1 MFAKCPVFLEK
12 SMKNRIYL
20 PSIKKHEQELRI
32 AKELAEKLLNYQERG
47 ELSEPFC
54 EAFLKRMALRYG
66 GGFKLPGF

>member
-12 SMKNRIYL
+12 SVKNRDL
-20 PSIKKHEQELRI
+20 FANPKKHEQELRI

-66 GGFKLPGF
+66 VDILY